1 MDDTVGGRTLFY
13 KQGPGDP
20 PSQIETKAGVVSKRV
35 TPEAVVAYAPAAPT
49 PVREAAPVAVAPA
62 PERVAPPPERVAPA
76 PERVAPKP
84 ILAQASPAAPSSAPR
99 SDLPSTDLFNRYTQ
113 ATRYGDLLFVSGQI
127 AVDPRT
133 GAFNGDQDIEA
144 QTRQVLENIRAIL
157 ESNRLTM
164 ANVVSTTVFLANIS
178 QFTAMDG
185 AYHGYFKGTPPARTV
200 VEVSHL
206 PRGALVEISLI
217 AGR

>member
-1 MDDTVGGRTLFY
+1 MGDTVGGRQLFY

-20 PSQIETKAGVVSKRV
+20 PSTIETKAGIVSKR
-35 TPEAVVAYAPAAPT
+35 TAPEAASAVVAPAPA
-49 PVREAAPVAVAPA
+49 REAAPVAVAPA
-62 PERVAPPPERVAPA
+62 PERVAP
-76 PERVAPKP
+76 KP
-84 ILAQASPAAPSSAPR
+84 TLAQASPVAPSSAPR
-99 SDLPSTDLFNRYTQ
+99 SDLASTDLFNRYTQ

-127 AVDPRT
+127 AVDLRT

-144 QTRQVLENIRAIL
+144 QTRQILENIRAIL

-178 QFTAMDG
+178 QFTAMDS
-185 AYHGYFKGTPPARTV
+185 AYHGFFKGTPPSRTV

>member
-1 MDDTVGGRTLFY
+1 LY

-20 PSQIETKAGVVSKRV
+20 PSTIETKAGIVSKRA
-35 TPEAVVAYAPAAPT
+35 PESASAVVAPAPA
-49 PVREAAPVAVAPA
+49 REVAPVAVAPL
-62 PERVAPPPERVAPA
+62 

-84 ILAQASPAAPSSAPR
+84 ILAQAAPVAPSSAPR
-99 SDLPSTDLFNRYTQ
+99 SDPASTDLFNRYTQ

-127 AVDPRT
+127 AVDRRT
-133 GAFNGDQDIEA
+133 GAFNGDLDIEA

-157 ESNRLTM
+157 ESNGLTM
-164 ANVVSTTVFLANIS
+164 ANVVSTTVFLANIT

-185 AYHGYFKGTPPARTV
+185 AYHGFFKSTPPSRTV